1 LISINDGQLCR
12 FLKFGMAVDMADEL
26 RGSAW
31 NGRFLCRALM
41 RLPAAIS
48 SSCCLPEAWLL
59 PLGCRRRARLPCG
72 RARVVVIGGG
82 AAGLTAASL
91 LSRRL
96 EGAEILIVEPNAAHI
111 YQPGL
116 TLVGAGVWQTARL
129 IECTERFIAAGVRW
143 AQASVAAFEPESD
156 QVVLSTG
163 ARESY
168 DFLIVATGCAL
179 NYDGIAGMETSL
191 IGREGIGSIYA
202 GPDEARETYGALA
215 AFVEKGGVGLF
226 GRPATDIKCAGA
238 PLKMALIADD
248 LMTTAGTRGKAKLI
262 YNAHDG
268 NVFSVPVVARK
279 VEELFAA
286 RDVEI
291 NRNHVLTAIDPARR
305 RAIYRTPGGEVAF
318 DYDFIHVVPPMS
330 APRALVESPLA
341 WQDGAFKGW
350 LEVDRATMRH
360 RRYPNV
366 FGLGDV
372 NGVPK
377 GKTAAS
383 VKWQAPV
390 AIGNLVRII
399 AGGEPTEIYN
409 GYTSCPLVTGIGKAM
424 LVEFDYDNRLVPS
437 FPFIDPLTEHWLA
450 WVIEE
455 KMLKPTYMAMLRG
468 RA

>member
-1 LISINDGQLCR
+1 MEQPSALSRIDAASRRDIIKLLLVG
-12 FLKFGMAVDMADEL
+12 GMAAAV
-26 RGSAW
+26 GSAPPA
-31 NGRFLCRALM
+31 RA
-41 RLPAAIS
+41 AA
-48 SSCCLPEAWLL
+48 L
-59 PLGCRRRARLPCG
+59 RTRARI
-72 RARVVVIGGG
+72 VVVGGG
-82 AAGLTAASL
+82 AAGLTAASR
-91 LSRRL
+91 LSRQL
-96 EGAEILIVEPNAAHI
+96 DGAEILMIEPSGTHI

-116 TLVGAGVWQTARL
+116 TLVGAGVWQTGQLLER
-129 IECTERFIAAGVRW
+129 TERFVAAGVRW
-143 AQASVAAFEPESD
+143 LQASVTGFEPENNRI
-156 QVVLSTG
+156 VLSTG
-163 ARESY
+163 ASESY
-168 DFLIVATGCAL
+168 DFLIVATGCTL
-179 NYDGIAGMETSL
+179 NYDGIVGMETAL

-202 GPDEARETYGALA
+202 GPDAARATYSAMA
-215 AFVEKGGVGLF
+215 AYVEKGGVGLF

-238 PLKMALIADD
+238 PLKMTLIADD

-262 YNAHDG
+262 YNAHDA
-268 NVFSVPVVARK
+268 NVFSVPLVARK

-286 RDVEI
+286 RGIAV
-291 NRNHVLTAIDPARR
+291 NRSHVLTAIDPVGR
-305 RAIYRTPGGEVAF
+305 RATYRTPGGEVTM

-330 APRALVESPLA
+330 APRVLVESALA

-350 LEVDRATMRH
+350 LEVDRTTLRH

-366 FGLGDV
+366 FGIGDV

-390 AIGNLVRII
+390 AIDNLMQII
-399 AGGEPTEIYN
+399 AGGEPTQSYN

-424 LVEFDYDNRLVPS
+424 LVEFDYENRLVPS

-455 KMLKPTYMAMLRG
+455 KMLQPTYMAMLRG

>member
-1 LISINDGQLCR
+1 MERLALPSR
-12 FLKFGMAVDMADEL
+12 V
-26 RGSAW
+26 SAPSRRDIVKALLA
-31 NGRFLCRALM
+31 GGVAAGVGLPSARAASV
-41 RLPAAIS
+41 RT
-48 SSCCLPEAWLL
+48 
-59 PLGCRRRARLPCG
+59 RARI
-72 RARVVVIGGG
+72 VVVGGG

-96 EGAEILIVEPNAAHI
+96 EGADILIVEPNAAHI

-116 TLVGAGVWQTARL
+116 TLVGAGLWKTARL
-129 IECTERFIAAGVRW
+129 IDRTERFIAPGARW
-143 AQASVAAFEPESD
+143 AQAAVAAFEPESNY
-156 QVVLSTG
+156 VTLSTG
-163 ARESY
+163 SREPY
-168 DFLIVATGCAL
+168 DFLIVATGCTL
-179 NYDGIAGMETSL
+179 NYDGIAGMETTL

-202 GPDEARETYGALA
+202 GPDAARATYNAMA
-215 AFVEKGGVGLF
+215 AFVETGGVGLF

-238 PLKMALIADD
+238 PLKMTLIADD

-268 NVFSVPVVARK
+268 NVFSVPLVARK

-286 RDVEI
+286 RDVAV
-291 NRNHVLTAIDPARR
+291 NRSHVLTAIDASRR
-305 RAIYRTPGGEVAF
+305 RATYRTPGGEVTM

-330 APRALVESPLA
+330 APRALVESPLV

-350 LEVDRATMRH
+350 LEVDRVTMRH
-360 RRYPNV
+360 RRFPNV
-366 FGLGDV
+366 FGIGDV

-390 AIGNLVRII
+390 AIGNLARIV
-399 AGGEPTEIYN
+399 AGGEPTESYN

-424 LVEFDYDNRLVPS
+424 LVEFDYENRLVPS

-455 KMLKPTYMAMLRG
+455 KMLQPTYMAMLRG

>member
-1 LISINDGQLCR
+1 MDQP
-12 FLKFGMAVDMADEL
+12 FLLSRMDVASRRDIIKLLLAGGLAASV
-26 RGSAW
+26 GSAPA
-31 NGRFLCRALM
+31 RAAVV
-41 RLPAAIS
+41 RT
-48 SSCCLPEAWLL
+48 
-59 PLGCRRRARLPCG
+59 RARI
-72 RARVVVIGGG
+72 VIVGGG
-82 AAGLTAASL
+82 AAGLTAASR
-91 LSRRL
+91 LSRQF
-96 EGAEILIVEPNAAHI
+96 EGAEIVMIEPSGAHI

-116 TLVGAGVWQTARL
+116 TLVGAGVWQTGRL
-129 IECTERFIAAGVRW
+129 IERTERFVAAGIRW
-143 AQASVAAFEPESD
+143 VQASVTAFEPENNR
-156 QVVLSTG
+156 VVLSTG

-168 DFLIVATGCAL
+168 DFLIVATGCVL
-179 NYDGIAGMETSL
+179 NYEAIAGMETAL
-191 IGREGIGSIYA
+191 IGRAGIGSIYA
-202 GPDEARETYGALA
+202 GPEAARATYNALA

-226 GRPATDIKCAGA
+226 GRPATDMKCAGA
-238 PLKMALIADD
+238 PLKMTLIADD

-268 NVFSVPVVARK
+268 NVFSVPLVARK

-286 RDVEI
+286 RGIAV
-291 NRNHVLTAIDPARR
+291 NRSHVLTAIDPARR
-305 RAIYRTPGGEVAF
+305 RASYRTAGGEVTME
-318 DYDFIHVVPPMS
+318 YDFIHVVPPMS
-330 APRALVESPLA
+330 APRALAESALA
-341 WQDGAFKGW
+341 WQDGAFRGW
-350 LEVDRATMRH
+350 LEVDRATLRH

-366 FGLGDV
+366 FGIGDV

-390 AIGNLVRII
+390 VIGNLARIV
-399 AGGEPTEIYN
+399 AGGEPTESYN

-455 KMLKPTYMAMLRG
+455 KMLQPTYMAMLRG